1 MSVSYGASLMETNA
15 MIANIAK
22 LLKLLEW
29 LGVHARTLL
38 PLGVIVAFL
47 LPESGTFFKP
57 TAPYILGLL
66 VSVALVRLD
75 ILAVLKDAVQPRRLT
90 QNICLSL
97 VLLIVMPYCLHNIAK
112 VIGLTESLQTL
123 VTWYAVSPPIG
134 TTIWMCVFL
143 GFSAPIAMEIVLLT
157 NLLAPFTGPFMG
169 ELLLG
174 AAVPLSVMTLSLR
187 LGAII
192 FGGILVAVLTK
203 WWLGDERISTYRGQ
217 FDGMATFL
225 LLAFL
230 VPVFDGVRAMVFAA
244 PLMALALAG
253 LATALNFGHQA
264 CVFMASHL
272 LAEVRRNPSLPDDT
286 RSVAVVSGNRNLGL
300 YFAALPADP
309 LFSLFVA
316 AYQIPIYLTPMV
328 ACWFGDRAKKQDHC
342 AKSAG
347 R

>member
-1 MSVSYGASLMETNA
+1 MKRNA
-15 MIANIAK
+15 MVVSIVRI
-22 LLKLLEW
+22 LKFLEW
-29 LGVHARTLL
+29 SGVHARTLL

-47 LPESGTFFKP
+47 MPESGSFFKP
-57 TAPYILGLL
+57 VAPYILALL
-66 VSVALVRLD
+66 ISVAMVRLD
-75 ILAVLKDAVQPRRLT
+75 IVAVLKDAVQPRRLFW
-90 QNICLSL
+90 NICLAF
-97 VLLIVMPYCLHNIAK
+97 VLLVVTPYCLHSIATVADLK
-112 VIGLTESLQTL
+112 ESLRTL
-123 VTWYAVSPPIG
+123 IAWYAVSPPIG

-174 AAVPLSVMTLSLR
+174 AAVPISVMTLSLR
-187 LGAII
+187 LGAIL
-192 FGGILVAVLTK
+192 FGGILLAVLAK
-203 WWLGDERISTYRGQ
+203 RWLGNETINTYSGR
-217 FDGMATFL
+217 FDGMATL
-225 LLAFL
+225 LMLAFL
-230 VPVFDGVRAMVFAA
+230 VPVFDGVSAMVFAA
-244 PLMALALAG
+244 PLLALGLAG

-264 CVFMASHL
+264 SIFLGGRLFAAL
-272 LAEVRRNPSLPDDT
+272 RRQSSLPDGT

-328 ACWFGDRAKKQDHC
+328 AGWFGDRAERADRAERKRHRGN
-342 AKSAG
+342 SAG

>member
-1 MSVSYGASLMETNA
+1 MVLNTAR
-15 MIANIAK
+15 
-22 LLKLLEW
+22 LLKFLEW
-29 LGVHARTLL
+29 SGVHARTLL
-38 PLGVIVAFL
+38 PLGVVVAFFM
-47 LPESGTFFKP
+47 PESGTFFKP
-57 TAPYILGLL
+57 AAPYILALL
-66 VSVALVRLD
+66 VSVAMVRLN
-75 ILAVLKDAVQPRRLT
+75 ISAVLKDAVQPRRLFR
-90 QNICLSL
+90 NLCLAL
-97 VLLIVMPYCLHNIAK
+97 VLLIVTPYCLHSIAT
-112 VIGLTESLQTL
+112 VAGLKESLRTL
-123 VTWYAVSPPIG
+123 IAWYAVSPPIG

-187 LGAII
+187 LGAIL
-192 FGGILVAVLTK
+192 FGGILMAVLAK
-203 WWLGDERISTYRGQ
+203 WWLGDETINIYRGR
-217 FDGMATFL
+217 FDGMATL
-225 LLAFL
+225 LMLAFL
-230 VPVFDGVRAMVFAA
+230 VPVFDGVRAMVLVA
-244 PLMALALAG
+244 PLMALAFAG

-264 CVFMASHL
+264 CVLIAGHL
-272 LAEVRRNPSLPDDT
+272 LAVARRKTSLPDGT

-328 ACWFGDRAKKQDHC
+328 AGWFGDRADRADRKHHRGN
-342 AKSAG
+342 SAG

>member
-1 MSVSYGASLMETNA
+1 M
-15 MIANIAK
+15 
-22 LLKLLEW
+22 
-29 LGVHARTLL
+29 
-38 PLGVIVAFL
+38 
-47 LPESGTFFKP
+47 
-57 TAPYILGLL
+57 
-66 VSVALVRLD
+66 
-75 ILAVLKDAVQPRRLT
+75 QPRRLT

-97 VLLIVMPYCLHNIAK
+97 VLLIVMPYCLHTIAK
-112 VIGLTESLQTL
+112 VVGLTESLQTL
-123 VTWYAVSPPIG
+123 ITWYAVSPPIG

-174 AAVPLSVMTLSLR
+174 TSVPLSVMALSLR

-192 FGGILVAVLTK
+192 FGGILLAVLARS
-203 WWLGDERISTYRGQ
+203 WLGNDRISTYRGR
-217 FDGMATFL
+217 FDGMATLL

-230 VPVFDGVRAMVFAA
+230 VPVFDGVRDMVFAN

-272 LAEVRRNPSLPDDT
+272 LAAVRRNPSLPDGT

-328 ACWFGDRAKKQDHC
+328 AGWFGDRAKKQDHC

>member
-1 MSVSYGASLMETNA
+1 
-15 MIANIAK
+15 MIANIAT

-47 LPESGTFFKP
+47 LPESSTFFKP
-57 TAPYILGLL
+57 AAPYILSLL
-66 VSVALVRLD
+66 VSVAMVRLD
-75 ILAVLKDAVQPRRLT
+75 ILAVLKDAVQPRRLIRNT
-90 QNICLSL
+90 CLSL

-112 VIGLTESLQTL
+112 VVGLTESWQTL
-123 VTWYAVSPPIG
+123 ITWYAVSPPIG

-157 NLLAPFTGPFMG
+157 NLLAPVTGPLMG
-169 ELLLG
+169 EVLLG
-174 AAVPLSVMTLSLR
+174 TAVPLSVMALSLR

-192 FGGILVAVLTK
+192 FGGILLAVLAK
-203 WWLGDERISTYRGQ
+203 WWLGNELISTYRGRL
-217 FDGMATFL
+217 DGMATLL

-230 VPVFDGVRAMVFAA
+230 VPVFDGVSAMVFAS
-244 PLMALALAG
+244 PLMALALAV

-272 LAEVRRNPSLPDDT
+272 LAAVRQSPFLPDGT

-309 LFSLFVA
+309 IFSLFVA

-328 ACWFGDRAKKQDHC
+328 AGWFGDRAKKQDH
-342 AKSAG
+342 SANSAD

>member
-1 MSVSYGASLMETNA
+1 MSVSYGASLMEMNA
-15 MIANIAK
+15 MIANIAR

-29 LGVHARTLL
+29 LGFHARTLL

-57 TAPYILGLL
+57 AAPYILGLL
-66 VSVALVRLD
+66 VSVAMVRLD
-75 ILAVLKDAVQPRRLT
+75 ILAVLKDAVQPRRLIR
-90 QNICLSL
+90 NVGLSL
-97 VLLIVMPYCLHNIAK
+97 VLLIVMPYCLHSIAK
-112 VIGLTESLQTL
+112 LIGLTESLQTL
-123 VTWYAVSPPIG
+123 ITWYAVSPPIG

-157 NLLAPFTGPFMG
+157 NLLAPVTGPFMG

-174 AAVPLSVMTLSLR
+174 TAVPLSVMALSLR

-192 FGGILVAVLTK
+192 FGGILLAVLAK
-203 WWLGDERISTYRGQ
+203 WWLGNERISTYRGR
-217 FDGMATFL
+217 FDGMATLL

-230 VPVFDGVRAMVFAA
+230 VPVFDGVSAMVFAN
-244 PLMALALAG
+244 PVMALALAG

-264 CVFMASHL
+264 CVFMASRL
-272 LAEVRRNPSLPDDT
+272 LAAVRRNPSLPDGT

-300 YFAALPADP
+300 YFAALPTDP

-328 ACWFGDRAKKQDHC
+328 AGWFGDRAKK
-342 AKSAG
+342 
-347 R
+347 

>member
-1 MSVSYGASLMETNA
+1 MTV
-15 MIANIAK
+15 NIAR

-29 LGVHARTLL
+29 SGVHARTLL
-38 PLGVIVAFL
+38 PVGVIVAFFM
-47 LPESGTFFKP
+47 PESGTFFKP
-57 TAPYILGLL
+57 AAPYILALL
-66 VSVALVRLD
+66 VSVAMLRLD
-75 ILAVLKDAVQPRRLT
+75 ILAVLKDAVQPRRLVR
-90 QNICLSL
+90 NICLAL
-97 VLLIVMPYCLHNIAK
+97 VLLIVTPYCLHSIAT
-112 VIGLTESLQTL
+112 VAGLKETLQTL
-123 VTWYAVSPPIG
+123 ITWYAVSPPIG

-169 ELLLG
+169 EMLLG

-187 LGAII
+187 LGAIL
-192 FGGILVAVLTK
+192 FGGILLAVLAK
-203 WWLGDERISTYRGQ
+203 WWLGDERINTYRSR
-217 FDGMATFL
+217 FDGIATFL

-244 PLMALALAG
+244 PFMALALAG

-264 CVFMASHL
+264 CVFIAGHL
-272 LAEVRRNPSLPDDT
+272 FALMRRHPTLPDGT
-286 RSVAVVSGNRNLGL
+286 RSVAVVAGNRNLGL

-328 ACWFGDRAKKQDHC
+328 AGWFGDRDK
-342 AKSAG
+342 G
-347 R
+347 RHHPGK

>member
-1 MSVSYGASLMETNA
+1 
-15 MIANIAK
+15 MIANIAR

-29 LGVHARTLL
+29 LGIHARTLL

-57 TAPYILGLL
+57 AAPYILGLL
-66 VSVALVRLD
+66 VSVAMVRLD
-75 ILAVLKDAVQPRRLT
+75 ILAVLKDAVQPRRLFR
-90 QNICLSL
+90 NICLSL
-97 VLLIVMPYCLHNIAK
+97 VLLIVMPYCLHNLAK
-112 VIGLTESLQTL
+112 VVGLTESLQTL
-123 VTWYAVSPPIG
+123 ITWYAVSPPIG

-157 NLLAPFTGPFMG
+157 NLLAPVTGPFMG

-174 AAVPLSVMTLSLR
+174 TAVPLSVMSLSLR

-192 FGGILVAVLTK
+192 FGGILLAVLAK
-203 WWLGDERISTYRGQ
+203 WWLGNERISTYRGR

-230 VPVFDGVRAMVFAA
+230 VPVFDGVRAMVLAA

-264 CVFMASHL
+264 CVFIAGHL
-272 LAEVRRNPSLPDDT
+272 FALMRRHPTLPDGT
-286 RSVAVVSGNRNLGL
+286 RSVAVVAGNRNLGL

-328 ACWFGDRAKKQDHC
+328 AGWFGDRDK
-342 AKSAG
+342 G
-347 R
+347 RRHPGK

>member
-1 MSVSYGASLMETNA
+1 
-15 MIANIAK
+15 
-22 LLKLLEW
+22 
-29 LGVHARTLL
+29 
-38 PLGVIVAFL
+38 
-47 LPESGTFFKP
+47 
-57 TAPYILGLL
+57 
-66 VSVALVRLD
+66 
-75 ILAVLKDAVQPRRLT
+75 
-90 QNICLSL
+90 
-97 VLLIVMPYCLHNIAK
+97 
-112 VIGLTESLQTL
+112 
-123 VTWYAVSPPIG
+123 
-134 TTIWMCVFL
+134 
-143 GFSAPIAMEIVLLT
+143 MEIVLLT

-174 AAVPLSVMTLSLR
+174 ASVPLSVMALSLR

-192 FGGILVAVLTK
+192 FGGILLAVLAK
-203 WWLGDERISTYRGQ
+203 WWLGNERINTYRGR

-230 VPVFDGVRAMVFAA
+230 VPVFDGVRAMVFVS
-244 PLMALALAG
+244 PLMALTLAG

-272 LAEVRRNPSLPDDT
+272 LAAVRSNPSLPGGT

-328 ACWFGDRAKKQDHC
+328 AGWFGDRAKKQDY
-342 AKSAG
+342 
-347 R
+347 

>member
-1 MSVSYGASLMETNA
+1 
-15 MIANIAK
+15 MIANIAR

-29 LGVHARTLL
+29 FGVHARTLL

-66 VSVALVRLD
+66 VSVAMVRLD
-75 ILAVLKDAVQPRRLT
+75 ILAVLKDAVQPRRLIR
-90 QNICLSL
+90 NICLSL
-97 VLLIVMPYCLHNIAK
+97 VLLIVMPYCLHTIAK

-157 NLLAPFTGPFMG
+157 NLLAPFTGPFLG

-174 AAVPLSVMTLSLR
+174 TAVPLSVMTLSLR

-192 FGGILVAVLTK
+192 FGGILVAVLAK
-203 WWLGDERISTYRGQ
+203 WWIGDEQISAYRGQ

-264 CVFMASHL
+264 SVFMASHL
-272 LAEVRRNPSLPDDT
+272 LAEVRHNPSLPDDT

-328 ACWFGDRAKKQDHC
+328 AGWFGDRAKKQEH
-342 AKSAG
+342 
-347 R
+347 

>member
-1 MSVSYGASLMETNA
+1 MLMVF
-15 MIANIAK
+15 
-22 LLKLLEW
+22 LLRLLEAS
-29 LGVHARTLL
+29 GRHARVIL
-38 PLGVIVAFL
+38 PLGIVVAFF
-47 LPESGTFFKP
+47 LPETGGALKP
-57 TAPYILGLL
+57 AAPYLLGLL
-66 VSVALVRLD
+66 VSAAMMRLD
-75 ILAVLKDAVQPRRLT
+75 ILAVLREAVQPRRLLR
-90 QNICLSL
+90 NACLSV
-97 VLLIVMPYCLHNIAK
+97 VLLIITPYCLYHIALAAT
-112 VIGLTESLQTL
+112 VPQSLQAL
-123 VTWYAVSPPIG
+123 ITWYAVSPPIG

-187 LGAII
+187 LGAIL
-192 FGGILVAVLTK
+192 FGGILLAVLAK
-203 WWLGDERISTYRGQ
+203 WWLGDETIKTYRGR

-225 LLAFL
+225 MLAFL
-230 VPVFDGVRAMVFAA
+230 VPVFDGVSALVFAA

-253 LATALNFGHQA
+253 LATALNFGHQT
-264 CVFMASHL
+264 CVFIAGHL
-272 LAEVRRNPSLPDDT
+272 LAVTRRKPSVPDGT

-328 ACWFGDRAKKQDHC
+328 AGWFGDRAKNQEHC
-342 AKSAG
+342 NK
-347 R
+347 

>member
-1 MSVSYGASLMETNA
+1 MNA
-15 MIANIAK
+15 TK
-22 LLKLLEW
+22 FLKFLEW
-29 LGVHARTLL
+29 SGIHARTLL
-38 PLGVIVAFL
+38 PLGVFAAFL
-47 LPESGTFFKP
+47 MPESDAFFKP
-57 TAPYILGLL
+57 ATPYILALL
-66 VSVALVRLD
+66 VSVAMVRLD
-75 ILAVLKDAVQPRRLT
+75 IMAVLKDAVQPRRLV
-90 QNICLSL
+90 QNMCLAL
-97 VLLIVMPYCLHNIAK
+97 VLLIVMPYCLHSIA
-112 VIGLTESLQTL
+112 VVAGLTESLQTL
-123 VTWYAVSPPIG
+123 IAWYAVSPPIG

-157 NLLAPFTGPFMG
+157 NLLAPLTGPFMG

-187 LGAII
+187 LGAIL
-192 FGGILVAVLTK
+192 FGGILLAVLAK
-203 WWLGDERISTYRGQ
+203 WWLGDERISTYRGR

-230 VPVFDGVRAMVFAA
+230 VPVFDGVRTMVFAA

-264 CVFMASHL
+264 CVFMAGQL
-272 LAEVRRNPSLPDDT
+272 LAVLRSEPSLPDGT

-328 ACWFGDRAKKQDHC
+328 AGWFGDRAKK
-342 AKSAG
+342 
-347 R
+347 

>member
-1 MSVSYGASLMETNA
+1 MEMNA
-15 MIANIAK
+15 MIANIAR

-29 LGVHARTLL
+29 LGVHARTIL

-47 LPESGTFFKP
+47 MPESGTFFKP
-57 TAPYILGLL
+57 AAPYILALL
-66 VSVALVRLD
+66 VSAAMVRLN
-75 ILAVLKDAVQPRRLT
+75 IVSVLKDAVQPRRLIR
-90 QNICLSL
+90 NICLAL
-97 VLLIVMPYCLHNIAK
+97 ILLIVMPYCLHS
-112 VIGLTESLQTL
+112 IGKFVGFRESFQTL

-174 AAVPLSVMTLSLR
+174 TAVPLSAMTLSLR

-192 FGGILVAVLTK
+192 FGGILVAVLAK

-272 LAEVRRNPSLPDDT
+272 LAAARRNPSLPDGT

-328 ACWFGDRAKKQDHC
+328 AGWFGDRAKKQDHC

>member
-1 MSVSYGASLMETNA
+1 MEINA
-15 MIANIAK
+15 MVLNIVRF
-22 LLKLLEW
+22 LKLLEW

-57 TAPYILGLL
+57 AAPYILGLL
-66 VSVALVRLD
+66 VSVAMVRLD
-75 ILAVLKDAVQPRRLT
+75 ILAVLKDAVQPRRLIRNT
-90 QNICLSL
+90 CLSL
-97 VLLIVMPYCLHNIAK
+97 VLLIVMPYCLLNIAK
-112 VIGLTESLQTL
+112 VVGLTESLQTL
-123 VTWYAVSPPIG
+123 ITWYAVSPPIG

-174 AAVPLSVMTLSLR
+174 TAVPLSVMALSLR

-192 FGGILVAVLTK
+192 FGGILLAVLAK
-203 WWLGDERISTYRGQ
+203 WWLGDERINTYRGQ
-217 FDGMATFL
+217 FDGMATLL

-230 VPVFDGVRAMVFAA
+230 VPVFDGVSAMVFAS

-272 LAEVRRNPSLPDDT
+272 LAAVRRNPSLPDGT

-328 ACWFGDRAKKQDHC
+328 AGWFGDRAKKQDHR